1 MLIRKKK
8 EKKKK
13 RCHKE
18 QTYDDRAESLI
29 VAFEHIQVVVEVHA
43 DFVLVVKGPL
53 DRGVNA
59 RGSFTQEV
67 IQEVQSLE
75 NALIEATLLLQPLLE
90 DFQVDG
96 LRLADHEAE
105 TVSLVANHLL
115 FSVVAD
121 LDKNA
126 ARVVIAD

>member
-1 MLIRKKK
+1 MK
-8 EKKKK
+8 
-13 RCHKE
+13 
-18 QTYDDRAESLI
+18 TYDHRAKSLVI
-29 VAFEHIQVVVEVHA
+29 AFENIQVVVEVVTNFILA
-43 DFVLVVKGPL
+43 VKGPL
-53 DRGVNA
+53 DRSVNT

-75 NALIEATLLLQPLLE
+75 NALIKTTLFLEPLLE

-105 TVSLVANHLL
+105 TIGPVTDHLL
-115 FSVVAD
+115 FAVVAD

-126 ARVVIAD
+126 AWVVIADGRPISGD